1 MDLEICSI
9 LIFVYDFSRK
19 MFVMLVIFYH
29 LTKVLLPLFLKI
41 LDNIC
46 ITIVSFPSCD
56 IIIFEIN
63 LVKPF
68 SYVTKK

>member
-19 MFVMLVIFYH
+19 MFAMLVIFYH

-46 ITIVSFPSCD
+46 ITIVSFPSRD

-63 LVKPF
+63 FVKPF
-68 SYVTKK
+68 FYVTKK